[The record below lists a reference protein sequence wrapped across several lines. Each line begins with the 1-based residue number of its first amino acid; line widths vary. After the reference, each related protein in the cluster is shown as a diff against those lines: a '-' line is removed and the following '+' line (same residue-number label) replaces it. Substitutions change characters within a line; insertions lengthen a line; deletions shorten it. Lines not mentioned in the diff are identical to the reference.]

1 MIRLLKLKNNLDIIA
16 EIRGKNKDSF
26 ILHRPFRIHNMPV
39 PSEMGM
45 RVVQLMKP
53 WIENSDDISIDLPS
67 DSVLVTSLP
76 TPDLVRKYN
85 YALEK
90 EDVAHDIAAEIQ
102 NDPEQLQGFIERMIR
117 EELDEM
123 DGLEEQM
130 DEGDRLEEIEER
142 MESAENID
150 VNFRMSPGMF
160 FHFLANGIMGI
171 DEDNGVEFDT
181 DAFMEKFE
189 EFKKKKEKPSPP
201 KKRPPPRQ
209 SRRDDWD
216 FGSQFDNWDPEP

>member
-16 EIRGKNKDSF
+16 EVRGKNKDSL
-26 ILHRPFRIHNMPV
+26 ILHRPFQVQNLPV

-45 RVVQLMKP
+45 RVVQVIKP
-53 WIENSDDISIDLPS
+53 WIDNTDDISIDLPS

-76 TPDLVRKYN
+76 TPELVHKYN

-90 EDVAHDIAAEIQ
+90 EDVAQDIAAEIQ
-102 NDPEQLQGFIERMIR
+102 NDPEQLQGFIERMVR

-123 DGLEEQM
+123 DPEMTE
-130 DEGDRLEEIEER
+130 DPSIEER
-142 MESAENID
+142 LEGAENID
-150 VNFRMSPGMF
+150 VNFRMTPGMF

-171 DEDNGVEFDT
+171 DEDNGIEFDT

-189 EFKKKKEKPSPP
+189 EFKQKKKEKPSRPKRRPPSPP
-201 KKRPPPRQ
+201 K
-209 SRRDDWD
+209 RDDWD
-216 FGSQFDNWDPEP
+216 FGNQFDDWDPEP

>member
-16 EIRGKNKDSF
+16 EVRGKNKDSL
-26 ILHRPFRIHNMPV
+26 ILHRPFQVQNLPV

-45 RVVQLMKP
+45 RVVQVIKP
-53 WIENSDDISIDLPS
+53 WIDNTDDISIDLPS

-76 TPDLVRKYN
+76 TPELVHKYN

-90 EDVAHDIAAEIQ
+90 EDVAQDIAAEIQ
-102 NDPEQLQGFIERMIR
+102 NDPEQLQGFIERMVR

-123 DGLEEQM
+123 DPEMTQ
-130 DEGDRLEEIEER
+130 DPSIEER
-142 MESAENID
+142 LEGAENID
-150 VNFRMSPGMF
+150 VNFRMTPGMF

-171 DEDNGVEFDT
+171 DEDNGIEFDT

-189 EFKKKKEKPSPP
+189 EFKQKKKEKPSRPKRRPPSPP
-201 KKRPPPRQ
+201 K
-209 SRRDDWD
+209 RDDWD
-216 FGSQFDNWDPEP
+216 FGNQFDDWDPEP

>member
-16 EIRGKNKDSF
+16 EVRGKNKDSL
-26 ILHRPFRIHNMPV
+26 ILHRPFQVQNVPI

-45 RVVQLMKP
+45 RVVQMIKP
-53 WIENSDDISIDLPS
+53 WIDNTDDISIDLPS

-76 TPDLVRKYN
+76 TPELVHKYN

-90 EDVAHDIAAEIQ
+90 EDVAQDIAAEIQ
-102 NDPEQLQGFIERMIR
+102 NDPEQLQGFIERMVR

-123 DGLEEQM
+123 DPEMTQ
-130 DEGDRLEEIEER
+130 DPSIEER
-142 MESAENID
+142 LEGAENID
-150 VNFRMSPGMF
+150 VNFRMTPGMF

-171 DEDNGVEFDT
+171 DEDNGIEFDT

-189 EFKKKKEKPSPP
+189 EFKQKKKEKPSRPKRRPPSPP
-201 KKRPPPRQ
+201 K
-209 SRRDDWD
+209 RDDWD
-216 FGSQFDNWDPEP
+216 FGNQFDDWDPEP

>member
-1 MIRLLKLKNNLDIIA
+1 MIRLFKLKNNLDIIA

-26 ILHRPFRIHNMPV
+26 ILHRPYQVHNMPI

-45 RVVQLMKP
+45 RVMQIIKP
-53 WIENSDDISIDLPS
+53 WIENTDDISIDLPL
-67 DSVLVTSLP
+67 DAVLISSLP

-85 YALEK
+85 YAMEK
-90 EDVAHDIAAEIQ
+90 EDVAQDIAAEIQ
-102 NDPEQLQGFIERMIR
+102 NDPEQLQGFIERMVR

-123 DGLEEQM
+123 DGLEGMGEMPSEEMQERI
-130 DEGDRLEEIEER
+130 EG
-142 MESAENID
+142 AENID

-171 DEDNGVEFDT
+171 DEDNGIEFDT

-189 EFKKKKEKPSPP
+189 EFKQKKKEKPSP
-201 KKRPPPRQ
+201 KRRPPSPPK
-209 SRRDDWD
+209 RDDWD
-216 FGSQFDNWDPEP
+216 FGNQFDDWDPEP

>member
-1 MIRLLKLKNNLDIIA
+1 MIRLFKLKNNLDIIG
-16 EIRGKNKDSF
+16 EIRGKNKDSL
-26 ILHRPFRIHNMPV
+26 ILHRPFVLHNMPM

-45 RVVQLMKP
+45 RIVQVIKP
-53 WIENSDDISIDLPS
+53 WIENSDDITVDLPV

-76 TPDLVRKYN
+76 APDLVRKYQ

-102 NDPEQLQGFIERMIR
+102 NDPEQLQGFIEKMIR

-123 DGLEEQM
+123 DEMPGFPSEEMEQK
-130 DEGDRLEEIEER
+130 IED
-142 MESAENID
+142 AENID

-171 DEDNGVEFDT
+171 DEDNGIEFDT

-189 EFKKKKEKPSPP
+189 EFKNKKKEKPSQPKRRPPSPP
-201 KKRPPPRQ
+201 K
-209 SRRDDWD
+209 RDDWD
-216 FGSQFDNWDPEP
+216 FGSQFDDWDPEP

>member
-1 MIRLLKLKNNLDIIA
+1 MIRLFKLKNNLDIIA

-26 ILHRPFRIHNMPV
+26 ILHRPYQVQNLPIPG
-39 PSEMGM
+39 EMGM
-45 RVVQLMKP
+45 RVVQMIKP
-53 WIENSDDISIDLPS
+53 WIDNTDDISIDLPS
-67 DSVLVTSLP
+67 DSVLVSSLP

-90 EDVAHDIAAEIQ
+90 EDVAQDIAAEIQ
-102 NDPEQLQGFIERMIR
+102 NDPEQLQGFIERMVR

-123 DGLEEQM
+123 DGMEGMPSEEMQ
-130 DEGDRLEEIEER
+130 ERIED
-142 MESAENID
+142 AENID

-171 DEDNGVEFDT
+171 DEDNGIEFDT

-189 EFKKKKEKPSPP
+189 EFKNKKKEKPSRPKRRPPSPP
-201 KKRPPPRQ
+201 K
-209 SRRDDWD
+209 RDDWD
-216 FGSQFDNWDPEP
+216 FGSQFDDWDPEP

>member
-16 EIRGKNKDSF
+16 EVRGKNKDSL
-26 ILHRPFRIHNMPV
+26 ILHRPFQVQNLPV

-45 RVVQLMKP
+45 RVVQVIKP
-53 WIENSDDISIDLPS
+53 WIDNTDDISIDLPS
-67 DSVLVTSLP
+67 DSILVTSLP
-76 TPDLVRKYN
+76 TPELIHKYN

-90 EDVAHDIAAEIQ
+90 EDVAQDIAAEIQ
-102 NDPEQLQGFIERMIR
+102 NDPEQLQGFIERMVR

-123 DGLEEQM
+123 DPEVGQ
-130 DEGDRLEEIEER
+130 DPSIEER
-142 MESAENID
+142 IEGAENID

-171 DEDNGVEFDT
+171 DEDNGIEFDT

-189 EFKKKKEKPSPP
+189 EFKQKKKEKPSRP
-201 KKRPPPRQ
+201 KKRPPSPPK
-209 SRRDDWD
+209 RDDWD
-216 FGSQFDNWDPEP
+216 FGNLFDDWDPEP